1 MLKCGDFTY
10 DGSSCFDAIKAT
22 IIRSNK
28 NDEIRYSF
36 VLHYEGEDDQ
46 DPKNS
51 AVISF
56 AEHAIC
62 ELFKCES
69 SRDCEP
75 GNIVFHN
82 FKLGESHAWD
92 KMNTVLGHNILIKLG
107 IDEVNI
113 TKRIYNFIKE

>member
-1 MLKCGDFTY
+1 MLKCGNFTY
-10 DGSSCFDAIKAT
+10 DGSSRFDAIKAT

-36 VLHYEGEDDQ
+36 VFHYEGEDDQ

-56 AEHAIC
+56 VEHAIWD
-62 ELFKCES
+62 LFKCES

-75 GNIVFHN
+75 GNIIFHN
-82 FKLGESHAWD
+82 FKLGDSHAWD

-113 TKRIYNFIKE
+113 TQRIYNFIKE

>member
-10 DGSSCFDAIKAT
+10 DGSSRFDAIKAT
-22 IIRSNK
+22 ITRSNK

-36 VLHYEGEDDQ
+36 VLHYEGEDDL
-46 DPKNS
+46 DPKNT

-56 AEHAIC
+56 VEHSIC

-75 GNIVFHN
+75 GNIIFHN

-92 KMNTVLGHNILIKLG
+92 KMNTMLGHNILIKLG

>member
-1 MLKCGDFTY
+1 MLKCGNFTY
-10 DGSSCFDAIKAT
+10 DGSSRFDAIKAT
-22 IIRSNK
+22 IIRSSK

-36 VLHYEGEDDQ
+36 VFHYEGEDDQ

-62 ELFKCES
+62 DLFKCES

-75 GNIVFHN
+75 GNIIFHN
-82 FKLGESHAWD
+82 FKLGDSHAWD

-113 TKRIYNFIKE
+113 TQRIYNFIKE

>member
-1 MLKCGDFTY
+1 MLKCGNFTY
-10 DGSSCFDAIKAT
+10 DGSSRFDAIKAI

-36 VLHYEGEDDQ
+36 VFHYEGEDDQ

-56 AEHAIC
+56 AEHAIYD
-62 ELFKCES
+62 LFKCES

-75 GNIVFHN
+75 GNIIFHN
-82 FKLGESHAWD
+82 FKLGDSHAWD

-113 TKRIYNFIKE
+113 TQRIYNFIKE

>member
-1 MLKCGDFTY
+1 MLKCGNFTY
-10 DGSSCFDAIKAT
+10 DGSSRFDAIKAT

-36 VLHYEGEDDQ
+36 VFHYEGEDDQ

-56 AEHAIC
+56 TEHAIC
-62 ELFKCES
+62 DLFKCES

-82 FKLGESHAWD
+82 FKLGDSHAWD

-113 TKRIYNFIKE
+113 TQRIYNFIKE

>member
-1 MLKCGDFTY
+1 MLKCGNFTY
-10 DGSSCFDAIKAT
+10 DGSSRFDAIKAT

-36 VLHYEGEDDQ
+36 VFHYEGEDDQ

-56 AEHAIC
+56 VEHAIC
-62 ELFKCES
+62 DLFKCES

-75 GNIVFHN
+75 GNIIFHN
-82 FKLGESHAWD
+82 FKLGDSHAWD

-113 TKRIYNFIKE
+113 TQRIYNFIKE

>member
-10 DGSSCFDAIKAT
+10 DGSSRFDAIKAT

-36 VLHYEGEDDQ
+36 MLHYEGEDDQ

-51 AVISF
+51 AVVSF

-75 GNIVFHN
+75 GNIIFHN
-82 FKLGESHAWD
+82 FNLGESHAWD

>member
-1 MLKCGDFTY
+1 MLKCGNFTY
-10 DGSSCFDAIKAT
+10 DGSSRFDAIKAT

-36 VLHYEGEDDQ
+36 VFHYEGEDDQ

-62 ELFKCES
+62 DLFKCES

-75 GNIVFHN
+75 GNIIFHN
-82 FKLGESHAWD
+82 FKLGKSHAWN

-113 TKRIYNFIKE
+113 TQRIYNFIKE

>member
-1 MLKCGDFTY
+1 MLKCGNFTY
-10 DGSSCFDAIKAT
+10 DGSSQFDAIKAT

-36 VLHYEGEDDQ
+36 VFHYEGEDDQ

-56 AEHAIC
+56 VEHAIC
-62 ELFKCES
+62 DLFKCES

-75 GNIVFHN
+75 GNIIFHN
-82 FKLGESHAWD
+82 FKLGDSHAWD

-113 TKRIYNFIKE
+113 TQRIYNFIKE

>member
-1 MLKCGDFTY
+1 MLKCGNFTY
-10 DGSSCFDAIKAT
+10 DGSSQFDAIKAT

-36 VLHYEGEDDQ
+36 VFHYEGEDDQ
-46 DPKNS
+46 DPKNF

-56 AEHAIC
+56 VEHAIC
-62 ELFKCES
+62 DLFKCES

-75 GNIVFHN
+75 GNIIFHN
-82 FKLGESHAWD
+82 FKLGDSHAWD

-113 TKRIYNFIKE
+113 TQRIYNFIKE

>member
-1 MLKCGDFTY
+1 MLKCGNFTY
-10 DGSSCFDAIKAT
+10 DGSSRFDAIKAT

-28 NDEIRYSF
+28 LDEIRYSF
-36 VLHYEGEDDQ
+36 VFHYEGEDDQ

-62 ELFKCES
+62 DLFKCES

-75 GNIVFHN
+75 GNIIFHN
-82 FKLGESHAWD
+82 FKLGDLHAWD

-113 TKRIYNFIKE
+113 TQRIYNFIKE

>member
-1 MLKCGDFTY
+1 MLKCGNFTY
-10 DGSSCFDAIKAT
+10 DGSSRFDAIKAT
-22 IIRSNK
+22 IIRNNK

-36 VLHYEGEDDQ
+36 VFHYEGEDDQ

-62 ELFKCES
+62 DLFKCES

-75 GNIVFHN
+75 GNIIFHN
-82 FKLGESHAWD
+82 FKLGDSHAWD

-113 TKRIYNFIKE
+113 TQRIYNFIKE

>member
-1 MLKCGDFTY
+1 MLKCGNFTY
-10 DGSSCFDAIKAT
+10 DGSSRFDAIKAT

-36 VLHYEGEDDQ
+36 VFHYEGEDDQ

-62 ELFKCES
+62 DLFKCES

-75 GNIVFHN
+75 GNIIFHN
-82 FKLGESHAWD
+82 FKLGDSHAWD

-113 TKRIYNFIKE
+113 TQRIYNFIKE

>member
-1 MLKCGDFTY
+1 MLKCGNFTY
-10 DGSSCFDAIKAT
+10 DGSSRFDAIKAT
-22 IIRSNK
+22 IIRNNK

-36 VLHYEGEDDQ
+36 LFHYEGEDDQ

-62 ELFKCES
+62 DLFKCES

-82 FKLGESHAWD
+82 FKLGDSHAWD

-113 TKRIYNFIKE
+113 TQRIYNFIKE

>member
-1 MLKCGDFTY
+1 MLKCGNFTY
-10 DGSSCFDAIKAT
+10 DGSSRFDAIKAT

-36 VLHYEGEDDQ
+36 VFHYEGEDDQ

-56 AEHAIC
+56 VEHAIC
-62 ELFKCES
+62 DLFKCES

-82 FKLGESHAWD
+82 FKIGDSHAWD

-113 TKRIYNFIKE
+113 TQRIYNFIKE

>member
-1 MLKCGDFTY
+1 MLKCGNFTY
-10 DGSSCFDAIKAT
+10 DGSSRFDAIKAT

-36 VLHYEGEDDQ
+36 VFHYEGEDDQ
-46 DPKNS
+46 DPKNF

-56 AEHAIC
+56 VEHAIC
-62 ELFKCES
+62 DLFKCES

-75 GNIVFHN
+75 GNIIFHN
-82 FKLGESHAWD
+82 FKLGDSHAWD

-113 TKRIYNFIKE
+113 TQRIYNFIKE

>member
-1 MLKCGDFTY
+1 MLKCGNFTY
-10 DGSSCFDAIKAT
+10 DGSSRFDAIKAT

-28 NDEIRYSF
+28 NDEILYSF
-36 VLHYEGEDDQ
+36 VFHYEGEDDQ

-56 AEHAIC
+56 VEHAIC
-62 ELFKCES
+62 DLFKCES

-75 GNIVFHN
+75 GNIIFHN
-82 FKLGESHAWD
+82 FKLGDSHAWD

-113 TKRIYNFIKE
+113 TQRIYNFIKE

>member
-1 MLKCGDFTY
+1 MLKCGNFTY
-10 DGSSCFDAIKAT
+10 DGSSRFDAIKAT

-36 VLHYEGEDDQ
+36 VFHYEGEDDQ

-56 AEHAIC
+56 AEHTIC
-62 ELFKCES
+62 DLFKCES

-75 GNIVFHN
+75 GNIIFHN
-82 FKLGESHAWD
+82 FKLGDSHAWD

-107 IDEVNI
+107 IDEVDI
-113 TKRIYNFIKE
+113 TQRIYNFIKE

>member
-1 MLKCGDFTY
+1 MLKCGNFTY
-10 DGSSCFDAIKAT
+10 DGSSRFDAIKAT

-36 VLHYEGEDDQ
+36 VFHYEGEDDQ

-51 AVISF
+51 AVVSF
-56 AEHAIC
+56 VEHAIC
-62 ELFKCES
+62 DLFKCES

-75 GNIVFHN
+75 GNIIFHN
-82 FKLGESHAWD
+82 FKLGDSHAWD

-113 TKRIYNFIKE
+113 TQRIYNFIKE

>member
-1 MLKCGDFTY
+1 MLKCGNFTY
-10 DGSSCFDAIKAT
+10 EGSSRFDAIKAT

-36 VLHYEGEDDQ
+36 VFHYEGEDDQ

-56 AEHAIC
+56 VEHAIC
-62 ELFKCES
+62 DLFKCES

-75 GNIVFHN
+75 GNIIFHN
-82 FKLGESHAWD
+82 FKLGDSHAWD

-113 TKRIYNFIKE
+113 TQRIYNFIKE

>member
-1 MLKCGDFTY
+1 MLKCGNFTY
-10 DGSSCFDAIKAT
+10 DGSSRFDAIKAT

-36 VLHYEGEDDQ
+36 VFHYEGEDDQ

-56 AEHAIC
+56 VEHAIC
-62 ELFKCES
+62 DLFKCES

-75 GNIVFHN
+75 GNIIFHN
-82 FKLGESHAWD
+82 FKLRDSHAWD

-113 TKRIYNFIKE
+113 TQRIYNFIKE

>member
-1 MLKCGDFTY
+1 MLKCGNFTY
-10 DGSSCFDAIKAT
+10 DGSSRFDAIKAI

-36 VLHYEGEDDQ
+36 VFHYEGEDDQ

-62 ELFKCES
+62 DLFKCES

-75 GNIVFHN
+75 GNIIFHN
-82 FKLGESHAWD
+82 FKLGDSHAWD

-113 TKRIYNFIKE
+113 TQRIYNFIKE

>member
-1 MLKCGDFTY
+1 MLKCGNFTY
-10 DGSSCFDAIKAT
+10 DGSSQFDAIKAT

-36 VLHYEGEDDQ
+36 VFHYEGEDDQ

-75 GNIVFHN
+75 GNIIFHN
-82 FKLGESHAWD
+82 FKLGDSHAWD

-113 TKRIYNFIKE
+113 TQRIYNFIKE

>member
-1 MLKCGDFTY
+1 MLKCGNFTY
-10 DGSSCFDAIKAT
+10 DGSSRFDVIKAT

-36 VLHYEGEDDQ
+36 VFHYEGEDDQ

-62 ELFKCES
+62 DLFKCES

-75 GNIVFHN
+75 GNIIFHN
-82 FKLGESHAWD
+82 FKLGDSHAWD

-113 TKRIYNFIKE
+113 TQRIYNFIKE

>member
-1 MLKCGDFTY
+1 MLKCGNFTY
-10 DGSSCFDAIKAT
+10 DGSSRFDAIKAT

-36 VLHYEGEDDQ
+36 VFHYEGEDDQ

-62 ELFKCES
+62 DLFKCES

-75 GNIVFHN
+75 GNIIFHN
-82 FKLGESHAWD
+82 FKLGESHAWN

-113 TKRIYNFIKE
+113 TQRIYNFIKE

>member
-1 MLKCGDFTY
+1 MLKCGNFTY
-10 DGSSCFDAIKAT
+10 DGVSQFDAIKAT

-36 VLHYEGEDDQ
+36 VFHYEGEDDQ

-62 ELFKCES
+62 DLFKCES

-75 GNIVFHN
+75 SNIIFHN
-82 FKLGESHAWD
+82 FKLGDSHAWD

-113 TKRIYNFIKE
+113 TQRIYNFIKE

>member
-1 MLKCGDFTY
+1 MLKCGNFTY
-10 DGSSCFDAIKAT
+10 DGSSRFDAIKAT

-36 VLHYEGEDDQ
+36 VFHYEGENDQ

-62 ELFKCES
+62 DLFKCES

-75 GNIVFHN
+75 GNIIFHN
-82 FKLGESHAWD
+82 FKFGDSHAWD

-113 TKRIYNFIKE
+113 TQRIYNFIKE